1 MSLAT
6 LLELHLALEEAR
18 ERRSRNM
25 HLTALFSVPISI
37 VVIWPQLLSEIGRR
51 AVLTFW
57 AFSALATLVSLLSE
71 GRLRLRAMRATQGTS

>member
-1 MSLAT
+1 MSREPLAT

-25 HLTALFSVPISI
+25 HLTALFSVPIFVL
-37 VVIWPQLLSEIGRR
+37 VVWPELLSEIGRR

-57 AFSALATLVSLLSE
+57 AFSAIATLVALVSE
-71 GRLRLRAMRATQGTS
+71 GRLRLRAMRSA